1 MQKKIAFSLV
11 VLFVILFS
19 FPAQSWGTMSSTN
32 YTIFADNI
40 DAGGVLSTS
49 GTLALEDTVGESP
62 VDTVS
67 STTYQVLGG
76 YQYMDWG
83 VITLDINSSAVNL
96 GDLTSASVS
105 SSSVVLSVS
114 TSATGGYVLSVGNV
128 SGSVLTSVADGSVTA
143 GQEEYGIG
151 LEGADRAFVNDQ
163 GVTAGL
169 QLAVSTTPVSSAL
182 TTVIF
187 KASIGASTASG
198 ARSQT
203 VIFSASS
210 NI

>member
-1 MQKKIAFSLV
+1 MQKKIALSLI
-11 VLFVILFS
+11 VLLAVLFS
-19 FPAQSWGTMSSTN
+19 FPEQSWGTMSSTN

-49 GTLALEDTVGESP
+49 GTLALEDTIGESP
-62 VDTVS
+62 VDIVS

-83 VITLDINSSAVNL
+83 TITLDINLSAVNL
-96 GDLTSASVS
+96 GDLTSASVA
-105 SSSVVLSVS
+105 SSSV
-114 TSATGGYVLSVGNV
+114 ALSVGTSASGGYALAVGSV
-128 SGSVLTSVADGSVTA
+128 SGSFLTSVADGLVTS

-151 LEGADRAFVNDQ
+151 LEGVDRVFIDDQ

-169 QLAVSTTPVSSAL
+169 QLAVSTTPVSGAL

-187 KASIGASTASG
+187 KASIGASTVSG